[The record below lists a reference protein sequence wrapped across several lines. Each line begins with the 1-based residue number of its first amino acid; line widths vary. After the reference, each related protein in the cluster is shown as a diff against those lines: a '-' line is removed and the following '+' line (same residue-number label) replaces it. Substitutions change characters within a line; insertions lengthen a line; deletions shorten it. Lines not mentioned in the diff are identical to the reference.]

1 MAAVSVQPS
10 PNGSPSLSAP
20 SMKGLKKVLTDRRRS
35 SEAQSEHSLQRPES
49 IDSLNL
55 ERSPDRSTHSSPS
68 RESQSSIKKL
78 LPGHAK
84 RKRRRQREEE
94 LRVAVEDIERG
105 RSHSEPTQLPVPVL
119 SRKSSSIGESS
130 LLTDDSD
137 NGTPERPPLINHES
151 HAGLLTHSSPLV
163 RAETL
168 TDPNQD
174 AFTLNHASTSPVV
187 REPPREDGSPSPK
200 SPANTS
206 SPAVPFTGLIDK
218 ADTLRPDGRRGS
230 ISKLRG
236 KSPARKLRD
245 VFSKGSKSPRVSPE
259 RRAGESVEGVNSPL
273 GRSNSTMA
281 LTVDDEDKASVP
293 DPIDSGIPRSMT
305 VPDLN
310 ATRPFTPP
318 SAITEAPL
326 TTVTPPT
333 PTDTRF
339 DNSKD
344 ADRGSIRSDKDESDT
359 KTNQNIIVSPSGNM
373 ISHRR
378 VRSASSVS
386 REPSKLSNASVP
398 PLTPTTEEVKTP
410 GGNFVPGNRNVS
422 GGSFFSSWMSAA
434 QNAATSFSNL
444 TNQNRSRAGTTNS
457 DPMVGKS
464 VNGSIREEPEESE
477 DPASAKKPA
486 IEPMGAGNLNFEHL
500 GIEQQ
505 KSDAVKSKPDL
516 RDKESIR
523 RDVAAAKEEDAAAK
537 RAVSAAYE
545 KPEQTPVAEIPDPMN
560 SVQQTKPATG
570 SVSGDITP
578 PNGSMFEGEV
588 SHVKRTGS
596 VRSRMANRRS
606 RGSTAASGQSAIGAL
621 MGASTSA
628 LANPATGP
636 RLSGFAIAPKQRN
649 RTFHQQFRSVPEDDY
664 LIEDYSCALQKEILL
679 AGRIYI
685 SEGHICFSSNILG
698 WVTTLVISFDEVVS
712 IEKENT
718 ALVIPNAIAVQTLHA
733 RHTFRSLLSREAT
746 YDLLIGI
753 WKVSHPA
760 SFQKSQ
766 VGKEIIAEEA
776 TKDATGA
783 RNDGEGSEEGE
794 ESEGDESEGSEEDD
808 DDAPSFVGSS
818 RSGAGSERLDEK
830 SVSRKPSAFSAPT
843 PAPTVVHKDPES
855 TTPPAAS
862 AGASDAAQDFPG
874 PATHAPTD
882 CNDAATHYEII
893 IKDEVIAAP
902 LGKVYSLLYGPQSGA
917 FMRKFLIDEC
927 KSQDLVLEDD
937 KKGLGAENTTRSYNY
952 IKPLGGSIG
961 PRQTKTITNEELD
974 FFDLQR
980 AVTVTC
986 STQTPDVPSGGAF
999 VVKTRYCLTWAA
1011 ANQTR
1016 LQMNCAIEWSAKSW
1030 LKGPIEKGAK
1040 DGQGQYGDSLVKIL
1054 KAAVGRPRGATV
1066 ASKGG
1071 LKKKKRKSEKR
1082 DTSEKTH
1089 AVQAKEEDWG
1099 AFEVLRGTFGPVV
1112 GILRPVLK
1120 TEVLITVLFV
1130 LVIMLWFRGPSLSGS
1145 GLTTRSE
1152 RLTAYEEMWRKEE
1165 SELWNW
1171 LESRAGVD
1179 TIAYQAKGSRDS
1191 DDKNSVLQKQK
1202 QKQRQKV
1209 LKGQDLT
1216 LKLREESMADKEV
1229 EEAIRVTK
1237 ERLEVLE
1244 GVVSEKRRA
1253 KENGKRSGRWG

>member
-1 MAAVSVQPS
+1 
-10 PNGSPSLSAP
+10 
-20 SMKGLKKVLTDRRRS
+20 MKGIKKVLSHPRRS
-35 SEAQSEHSLQRPES
+35 SEAQSENSLGRHES
-49 IDSLNL
+49 IDRHESVDSLNL
-55 ERSPDRSTHSSPS
+55 ERSPDRSSRSSPS
-68 RESQSSIKKL
+68 RESQHSGYKKL

-84 RKRRRQREEE
+84 RKRRKQREEE
-94 LRVAVEDIERG
+94 LRIAAEEVTRG
-105 RSHSEPTQLPVPVL
+105 RTQSDPELPVPTL
-119 SRKSSSIGESS
+119 SRKASSVGDSS
-130 LLTDDSD
+130 LLTDDSTD
-137 NGTPERPPLINHES
+137 GTPERPPLLTHDS

-163 RAETL
+163 KTETL
-168 TDPNQD
+168 TDTNQG
-174 AFTLNHASTSPVV
+174 AFTLNHAQTLPAV

-200 SPANTS
+200 SPDNAST
-206 SPAVPFTGLIDK
+206 PALPFLGLIDK
-218 ADTLRPDGRRGS
+218 ADTLRPEGRRNS
-230 ISKLRG
+230 ISRLRA
-236 KSPARKLRD
+236 KSPARKIRD
-245 VFSKGSKSPRVSPE
+245 VFTKGNKSPRVSPE

-273 GRSNSTMA
+273 GRSASSVG
-281 LTVDDEDKASVP
+281 LGVDVSDQTSLPSPQGLQRPK
-293 DPIDSGIPRSMT
+293 T
-305 VPDLN
+305 VPNLE
-310 ATRPFTPP
+310 AVRPFTPP
-318 SAITEAPL
+318 AAITEAPL

-344 ADRGSIRSDKDESDT
+344 SDRGSVKSEKDDADP
-359 KTNQNIIVSPSGNM
+359 KANPNITVSPSGNM

-378 VRSASSVS
+378 VRSTSSVS
-386 REPSKLSNASVP
+386 KEPSKLSMSMNP
-398 PLTPTTEEVKTP
+398 PLTPTAEEVKTP
-410 GGNFVPGNRNVS
+410 GGNVVTGNGNVVTGNRNVS
-422 GGSFFSSWMSAA
+422 GGSFFSSWVSAA
-434 QNAATSFSNL
+434 QNAANTFSSL
-444 TNQNRSRAGTTNS
+444 TNQNRSRAGTTAS
-457 DPMVGKS
+457 DPAIGKGI
-464 VNGSIREEPEESE
+464 NGSIREEPEDSE
-477 DPASAKKPA
+477 DQVPARKSA
-486 IEPMGAGNLNFEHL
+486 IETMGAGDLNFEHL
-500 GIEQQ
+500 GLDDA
-505 KSDAVKSKPDL
+505 KSDPTTATSDS
-516 RDKESIR
+516 RDKASMQ

-545 KPEQTPVAEIPDPMN
+545 KPEPTPVAEIPDPMN
-560 SVQQTKPATG
+560 SLQQAKTVAG
-570 SVSGDITP
+570 SIHGDTTP
-578 PNGSMFEGEV
+578 PNGSLFEGEYT
-588 SHVKRTGS
+588 HVKRTNS
-596 VRSRMANRRS
+596 VRSRLANRRS

-628 LANPATGP
+628 LANPASGP

-698 WVTTLVISFDEVVS
+698 WVTTIVISFDEVVS

-776 TKDATGA
+776 TKEATGTG
-783 RNDGEGSEEGE
+783 NDGEEHDED
-794 ESEGDESEGSEEDD
+794 DESGEDESDGSADEE

-830 SVSRKPSAFSAPT
+830 SISRKPSGFGPPPTAPSLVSKDSDPIA
-843 PAPTVVHKDPES
+843 PATLPSGGTLD
-855 TTPPAAS
+855 TT
-862 AGASDAAQDFPG
+862 QDFPG

-882 CNDAATHYEII
+882 CNDASTHYEIV

-937 KKGLGAENTTRSYNY
+937 KKGLGAEKTSRSYNY

-961 PRQTKTITNEELD
+961 PKQTKTITTEDLD
-974 FFDLQR
+974 FYDLQR

-999 VVKTRYCLTWAA
+999 TVKTRYCLTWAA
-1011 ANQTR
+1011 GNQTR
-1016 LQMNCAIEWSAKSW
+1016 LQMNCVIEWSAKSW

-1040 DGQGQYGDSLVKIL
+1040 DGQGQYGDSLVKFL
-1054 KAAVGRPRGATV
+1054 KTAVGRPRGLTKD
-1066 ASKGG
+1066 SKGPS
-1071 LKKKKRKSEKR
+1071 KKKKRRSGLKRGESSEKAQ
-1082 DTSEKTH
+1082 SV
-1089 AVQAKEEDWG
+1089 AAKDETWG
-1099 AFEVLRGTFGPVV
+1099 LLEPLHGPLGPVV
-1112 GILRPVLK
+1112 DLLRPVLK
-1120 TEVLITVLFV
+1120 TNILITVLFV
-1130 LVIMLWFRGPSLSGS
+1130 LVIMLWFRTPISSGS
-1145 GLTTRSE
+1145 GLAARPD
-1152 RLTAYEEMWRKEE
+1152 RLAAYEEMWRKEE
-1165 SELWNW
+1165 SELWSW

-1179 TIAYQAKGSRDS
+1179 TIAYQAKSSGRSS
-1191 DDKNSVLQKQK
+1191 TGDDSVLQKQK

-1209 LKGQDLT
+1209 LKGQDVEM
-1216 LKLREESMADKEV
+1216 KLREETMAAKEV
-1229 EEAIRVTK
+1229 EEAIRVTR

-1244 GVVSEKRRA
+1244 EVVSQKRRA
-1253 KENGKRSGRWG
+1253 KADKAAK